1 MLTTYSNK
9 SWLSK
14 VIKDKTIVIMSFE
27 RNGLLGDPSFCQ
39 IWSEGSQKS
48 RAQFSSLL
56 KEALG
61 IPNPKVKNSVS
72 FPDKNIKKWSQ
83 SKSAKFSILLRTESI
98 WNFLSKVKIVLRIDF
113 LDFFKSFYSFCAFM
127 P

>member
-1 MLTTYSNK
+1 
-9 SWLSK
+9 
-14 VIKDKTIVIMSFE
+14 MSFE

-72 FPDKNIKKWSQ
+72 FPDKNIKK
-83 SKSAKFSILLRTESI
+83 
-98 WNFLSKVKIVLRIDF
+98 
-113 LDFFKSFYSFCAFM
+113 
-127 P
+127 